1 MTELDNLTPQRIVEE
16 LDKYII
22 GQKNAKRC
30 VAIALRNRWRR
41 LQVSGDM
48 QGEIMPNNIILIGPT
63 GIGKTEIARRIS
75 RLSGA
80 PFIKVE
86 ASKFT
91 EVGYVGRD
99 VESMVRE
106 LMNYA
111 FSQVR
116 DRMVQEVRPAAEL
129 AAREMILDILLPRS
143 KKLKQSGSLPS
154 PELERYNR
162 SRSKMREKLISGA
175 LDEKEIE
182 ITPEREGPSNF
193 EIIPGPG
200 MEMFD
205 FDFSEMLAN
214 LLPGKGGARKVR
226 TTVGAALKRFTE
238 SEINGMISKDKLTE
252 TARKSV
258 EENGII
264 FIDEI
269 DKIATTDRQGG
280 IDVSRSGVQRD
291 LLPIVEGS
299 KVPTKHGMV
308 DTSHILFIAA
318 GAFHTAKPS
327 DLIPEL
333 QGRFP
338 IRVELNSLSQDDFE
352 RILTEPENS
361 LTKQYQAIFRSENTE
376 LKFAP
381 EAVREIAR
389 YAALANEKMEDIGA
403 RRLHTI
409 MNTLLDDYLFEMPS
423 KQLKTAKITKK
434 MVSERLS
441 PVIESEDLSRFIL

>member
-1 MTELDNLTPQRIVEE
+1 LANNESLTPQRIVEE

-22 GQKNAKRC
+22 GQNQAKRC

-41 LQVSGDM
+41 QQISGDIK
-48 QGEIMPNNIILIGPT
+48 GEIMPNNIILIGPT

-75 RLSGA
+75 RLTGA

-106 LMNYA
+106 LMNYSV
-111 FSQVR
+111 SQVR
-116 DRMVQEVRPAAEL
+116 DKMVEEVRPGAEH
-129 AAREMILDILLPRS
+129 AAREMVLDILLPRS
-143 KKLKQSGSLPS
+143 KKIKQSSSANS
-154 PELERYNR
+154 PELDRYIR
-162 SRSKMREKLISGA
+162 SRDKMRNKLISGA

-182 ITPEREGPSNF
+182 VEPERDGYHNF
-193 EIIPGPG
+193 EIMPGPG
-200 MEMFD
+200 MDLMD
-205 FDFSEMLAN
+205 IDFSEMFAN
-214 LLPGKGGARKVR
+214 LLPGKGSNRKIR
-226 TTVGAALKRFTE
+226 TTVAAALKRFTE
-238 SEINGMISKDKLTE
+238 SEISSMISKDKLTE
-252 TARKSV
+252 TAKKAV

-269 DKIATTDRQGG
+269 DKIATSDKHAG

-299 KVPTKHGMV
+299 KVPTKHGMI

-338 IRVELNSLSQDDFE
+338 IRVELNSLTQKDFE
-352 RILTEPENS
+352 QILTEPENS
-361 LTKQYQAIFRSENTE
+361 LTKQYRAIFRSEGVE
-376 LKFAP
+376 LKFVND
-381 EAVREIAR
+381 AVNEIAR
-389 YAALANEKMEDIGA
+389 FAALANEKMEDIGA

-423 KQLKTAKITKK
+423 STLKSVKVTKK
-434 MVSERLS
+434 MVTERLA